1 MKKLVLTVITL
12 SLAAGCGRSSSKG
25 RVAQNDEEKTLYAL
39 GVAVGQNTVKPLRL
53 SAGEMEFVMQGF
65 SDSATGAKL
74 QVSMDEYQSKVN
86 TLARGHMTAAAEQ
99 TKKEQAVVAD
109 TAAKEKGA
117 VKTSSGMIY
126 IPEQE
131 GTGATPKPT
140 DKVKVNYEGSLSDGK
155 VFDSS
160 IKRGEP
166 AEFGLNQVIPCWT
179 EGLQL
184 MKVGGKAKL
193 ICPSSIAYG
202 DQGHPPVIPGGA
214 TLTFKVELLAVQ
226 EAPPQMQMPMPGAS
240 PGGKPA
246 PAAPAPKPAKK

>member
-1 MKKLVLTVITL
+1 MKKFALAVITL

-25 RVAQNDEEKTLYAL
+25 RVAQNDDEKTLYAL

-65 SDSATGAKL
+65 NDSATGAKL
-74 QVSMDEYQSKVN
+74 QVNMDEYQSKVN
-86 TLARGHMTAAAEQ
+86 TLARSHITAAAEQ
-99 TKKEQAVVAD
+99 TKKEQAVVTD
-109 TAAKEKGA
+109 NAAKEKGA

-131 GTGATPKPT
+131 GTGASPKPT
-140 DKVKVNYEGSLSDGK
+140 DKVKVHYEGSLSDGK

-184 MKVGGKAKL
+184 MKIGGKAKL

-202 DQGHPPVIPGGA
+202 DQGRPPTIPGGA
-214 TLTFKVELLAVQ
+214 TLTFKVELLAIQ
-226 EAPPQMQMPMPGAS
+226 EAPPPMPMPAPGAS
-240 PGGKPA
+240 PGGK